1 MGQYHILVNLDKRE
15 FVHPHQ
21 LGAGLKMWEFT
32 NTRTG
37 PLAALSMLLVSSKSR
52 GGGDCR
58 EDNPI
63 LGSCAGDR
71 IAIIGDYRE
80 RDDLAPEHNA
90 DIIYGL
96 CSSEEEVS
104 ESIERYQQIA
114 KDSSEDVDNYGN
126 RADRMLAAK
135 PYTNISEQIRP
146 LVEDF
151 CGVKISGDGWLN
163 IEPVEEWAK

>member
-63 LGSCAGDR
+63 LGSFALWPKTVPRHSCFYYSTNLASMAG
-71 IAIIGDYRE
+71 
-80 RDDLAPEHNA
+80 
-90 DIIYGL
+90 
-96 CSSEEEVS
+96 S
-104 ESIERYQQIA
+104 
-114 KDSSEDVDNYGN
+114 K
-126 RADRMLAAK
+126 
-135 PYTNISEQIRP
+135 
-146 LVEDF
+146 
-151 CGVKISGDGWLN
+151 
-163 IEPVEEWAK
+163 